1 MFQPATPIVK
11 NIIIINVLMFVAAQA
26 FEQFWIATAGWFP
39 LSSFFWPWQV
49 ITHMFQ
55 HGGVSHILFNML
67 GVYFLGSMLERH
79 WGGKRFLQYYLITGL
94 GAFALHYGVAYW
106 EMSSLISSL
115 PDDLRELVYTR
126 NIAQLETTKMSAESL
141 AIINQLYTGH
151 INVPVVGAS
160 GAVFGLIMAYAY
172 LFPNTRLMLI
182 FPPIPVKAKWLA
194 IGLAA
199 FELYN
204 IRNAAPN
211 DNVAHYAHLGGML
224 VGFLVLRIWQ
234 RNRSN
239 FY

>member
-1 MFQPATPIVK
+1 MFQRATPIVQ
-11 NIIIINVLMFVAAQA
+11 NIIIINVLMFIAAQA
-26 FEQFWIATAGWFP
+26 FDQFWMATAGWFP
-39 LSSFFWPWQV
+39 LSSHFWPWQV
-49 ITHMFQ
+49 VSHMFQ

-94 GAFALHYGVAYW
+94 GAFVLHYGVAYW
-106 EMSSLISSL
+106 EMLSLIQSL
-115 PDDLRELVYTR
+115 PEDVQSLVYTR
-126 NIAQLETTKMSAESL
+126 NFDALNEPMSSEVVATL
-141 AIINQLYTGH
+141 NQLYKGH

-160 GAVFGLIMAYAY
+160 GAVFGLIMAFAY
-172 LFPNTRLMLI
+172 LFPNTQLMLI

-194 IGLAA
+194 IGLAV